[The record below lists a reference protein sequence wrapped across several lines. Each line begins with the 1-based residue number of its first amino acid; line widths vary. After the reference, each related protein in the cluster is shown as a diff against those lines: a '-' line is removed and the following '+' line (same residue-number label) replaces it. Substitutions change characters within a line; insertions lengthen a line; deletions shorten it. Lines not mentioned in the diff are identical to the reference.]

1 MLSVV
6 VLISGSGSNLRA
18 LLDATKNPLF
28 PARVLAVGSDKPAS
42 GLEHA
47 DLFGVPTFVVEEK
60 HFSNRDQWAETLAE
74 NISHFNP
81 DLIVLAGFMKVLP
94 ESFVSKF
101 SPRIINVHPALL
113 PSFSGAHAVR
123 DALAAGARETGAS
136 VHIVDAGVD
145 TGPVLAQQAV
155 TILPSD
161 DEQSL
166 HERIKLIEHKL
177 LVDTVRSLAVKQLE
191 PSEVG

>member
-6 VLISGSGSNLRA
+6 VLISGSGSNLLA
-18 LLDATKNPLF
+18 LLEATVSPLF

-60 HFSNRDQWAETLAE
+60 HFSNRDEWAEKLAK

-94 ESFVSKF
+94 ASFVTKF
-101 SPRIINVHPALL
+101 SPRIINIHPALL
-113 PSFSGAHAVR
+113 PSFPGAHAVR
-123 DALAAGARETGAS
+123 DALAAGARETG
-136 VHIVDAGVD
+136 VTIHVVDDGVD
-145 TGPVLAQQAV
+145 TGPVLAQQTV
-155 TILPSD
+155 TILPAD
-161 DEQSL
+161 DEQTL
-166 HERIKLIEHKL
+166 HERIKLIEHKM
-177 LVDTVRSLAVKQLE
+177 LVETVRNLAIKQLE
-191 PSEVG
+191 PSKVG